1 MTGQMSWRLKLGPEG
16 GGDVSLAGGRGE
28 GPRVGQE
35 VGREGA
41 QR

>member
-1 MTGQMSWRLKLGPEG
+1 MTGQMSWRLKLRPEG
-16 GGDVSLAGGRGE
+16 GGNLSLTGGRGE
-28 GPRVGQE
+28 GLRVGQE